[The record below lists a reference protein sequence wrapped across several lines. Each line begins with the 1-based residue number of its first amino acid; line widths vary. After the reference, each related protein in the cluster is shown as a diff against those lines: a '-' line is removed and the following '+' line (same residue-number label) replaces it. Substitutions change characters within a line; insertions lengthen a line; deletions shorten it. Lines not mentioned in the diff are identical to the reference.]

1 MFWAKY
7 VETRIPDKPNH
18 SDPLRQ
24 IWQIADHENRG
35 LLTKPGFSVAL
46 RLIGHYQ
53 AGRDPTSEL
62 AFRRTSQTSR
72 YYLSSR

>member
-1 MFWAKY
+1 MFLVKY
-7 VETRIPDKPNH
+7 VDKRILDASNF
-18 SDPLRQ
+18 SDLLYQ

-53 AGRDPTSEL
+53 AGRDPSAEL
-62 AFRRTSQTSR
+62 AFRRMA
-72 YYLSSR
+72 

>member
-1 MFWAKY
+1 MFWVKY
-7 VETRIPDKPNH
+7 VERCIPDTPNF
-18 SDPLRQ
+18 SDTLRQ

-53 AGRDPTSEL
+53 AGRDPTAEL
-62 AFRRTSQTSR
+62 AFRRMSR
-72 YYLSSR
+72 NT

>member
-1 MFWAKY
+1 MFWVKY
-7 VETRIPDKPNH
+7 VDTRIPDSTSF
-18 SDPLRQ
+18 SDPLYQ

-53 AGRDPTSEL
+53 AGRDPTAEL
-62 AFRRTSQTSR
+62 AFRRMSR
-72 YYLSSR
+72 DSLCYLSNN

>member
-1 MFWAKY
+1 MFWVKY
-7 VETRIPDKPNH
+7 VDTRIPEAANS
-18 SDPLRQ
+18 SDPLCQ

-53 AGRDPTSEL
+53 AGRDPTAEL
-62 AFRRTSQTSR
+62 AFRRMSR
-72 YYLSSR
+72 DSLCYRFND

>member
-1 MFWAKY
+1 MSWAKY
-7 VETRIPDKPNH
+7 VDIPNH
-18 SDPLRQ
+18 CDLNIPNPLWQ

-53 AGRDPTSEL
+53 AGREPTAEL
-62 AFRRTSQTSR
+62 AFRRMS
-72 YYLSSR
+72 

>member
-1 MFWAKY
+1 MFWVKY
-7 VETRIPDKPNH
+7 ADISIPDNPIL

-53 AGRDPTSEL
+53 AGREPTAEL
-62 AFRRTSQTSR
+62 AFRRMSR
-72 YYLSSR
+72 NYRCYLSNH

>member
-1 MFWAKY
+1 MFWVKY
-7 VETRIPDKPNH
+7 VDMSTSKEPNF
-18 SDPLRQ
+18 SDPLCQ

-53 AGRDPTSEL
+53 AGRDPTAEL
-62 AFRRTSQTSR
+62 AFRRMFRTTPCEPANH
-72 YYLSSR
+72 

>member
-1 MFWAKY
+1 MFWVKY
-7 VETRIPDKPNH
+7 VDISMPDKPNLP
-18 SDPLRQ
+18 DPLRQ

-53 AGRDPTSEL
+53 AGRDPTAEL
-62 AFRRTSQTSR
+62 AFRRKSR
-72 YYLSSR
+72 HYRCYLSNH

>member
-7 VETRIPDKPNH
+7 VNIQIHCDFDI
-18 SDPLRQ
+18 SDRSWQ

-53 AGRDPTSEL
+53 AGREPTAEL
-62 AFRRTSQTSR
+62 AFRRMSR
-72 YYLSSR
+72 NLSKLASYH

>member
-1 MFWAKY
+1 VKY
-7 VETRIPDKPNH
+7 VDIATLNKSNL
-18 SDPLRQ
+18 SDPLCQ

-53 AGRDPTSEL
+53 AGRDPTAEL
-62 AFRRTSQTSR
+62 AFRRMSR
-72 YYLSSR
+72 TTPSFLDNH

>member
-7 VETRIPDKPNH
+7 VDIATSNKANI
-18 SDPLRQ
+18 SDPLCQ

-53 AGRDPTSEL
+53 AGRDPTAEL
-62 AFRRTSQTSR
+62 AFRRMSR
-72 YYLSSR
+72 ITLCESFNH